1 MSALAARASVLANNS
16 RHSRDTRDAQDHPAT
31 ESQTSA
37 TPAHTRERPPS
48 YIEVMAENQQTRN
61 SSRIVDLPTGES
73 AQSRQRFGGTV
84 CNGLSIGGSTKEGA
98 NGGDDGLPAYDA
110 DSYGNLSTRSPRV
123 RNPVH
128 STPLSSQGQS
138 IGGATGVG
146 NGLPGYD
153 SDSYSDGSECS
164 PRLGNP
170 VHNTP
175 LSSQG
180 QSIGGATGVGNGLP
194 GYDSDSYSDGSECS
208 PRLGNPVHSTPL
220 SSQGQPPGRATGGA
234 QGDSFSSFSDS
245 SSDSEVCDSLSEL
258 SSDDEEEDPT
268 GGGLPRD
275 VLLAYLPHIRESDLP
290 PDNNTISPLRSNNAM
305 HALPPDNNSISQLRS
320 DPAPAYTLPGIP
332 PYSDPCE
339 VPDRNEREIEP
350 GTNTS
355 SHDID
360 STGSI
365 SPLLTGIRSLPP
377 GGVKR
382 DISVH
387 GEGIHSHSS
396 SPEAPTV
403 DKSFSPSPPEGA
415 HSRFDIPPPGGI
427 VGGDSNPT
435 GGATGLVLR
444 DGIPLPLE
452 AAEFQVPQLN
462 DINSNSTS
470 SPEGAACDISPSGV
484 DKISGKSTEGDLQM
498 LSPLSSDSDAHR
510 EKMRGMIPEM
520 SSPLFDSNG
529 NPLDLSTSL
538 TASSNTLSES
548 SPNDS
553 SFDLSLTP
561 DAFVECADETY
572 V

>member
-1 MSALAARASVLANNS
+1 MLANNS

-37 TPAHTRERPPS
+37 TPARTRERPPS

-61 SSRIVDLPTGES
+61 SSRIVDLPTDES
-73 AQSRQRFGGTV
+73 AQSRQRLDGIV

-110 DSYGNLSTRSPRV
+110 DSYGNLTTRSPRV

-128 STPLSSQGQS
+128 NPLSSQGQ
-138 IGGATGVG
+138 A
-146 NGLPGYD
+146 
-153 SDSYSDGSECS
+153 
-164 PRLGNP
+164 
-170 VHNTP
+170 
-175 LSSQG
+175 
-180 QSIGGATGVGNGLP
+180 IGGATGVGNGLP

-305 HALPPDNNSISQLRS
+305 HALPPDNNSVSQLRS

-332 PYSDPCE
+332 PYSDPCD

-350 GTNTS
+350 GTNTG

-365 SPLLTGIRSLPP
+365 SPPLTGIRSLPP

-396 SPEAPTV
+396 APEAPTV
-403 DKSFSPSPPEGA
+403 DKSFSPSPTEGA

-435 GGATGLVLR
+435 GGATRLVLR

-452 AAEFQVPQLN
+452 AAEIQVPQLN

-484 DKISGKSTEGDLQM
+484 DKISSKSTEGDLQM